1 MTADRPLRRVLI
13 VSPSFP
19 PMNAPDLQRVRMSL
33 PYYREN
39 GWEPVVL
46 TVDPSVLDGSR
57 EEALVATIPAGI
69 RIHRCGAFPLKWSR
83 LLGLG
88 NLGLRA
94 WFPLLFAGARLIRR
108 EKIDIVFLSNTQF
121 VTFTLGR
128 IWLHWLGV
136 PYVIDLQDPWRTDYY
151 ERPGS
156 RRPPGGWKYQLARA
170 QAWLLEGWSF
180 RRVGAFMSVSQAYLD
195 DLRKRYRWFHAVPAD
210 VIRFGA
216 SEADLTAARALPP
229 SLNAQ
234 LSTLNSSAIRFV
246 YTGAAGPIM
255 PHALKVLFRALA
267 DFRARRPD
275 DARRLRFEFL
285 GTSYAPPGRGVETV
299 TPVAREFGVEDLVHE
314 LPHRLG
320 HLECLQIQAQAD
332 VLLLLGS
339 SDLAYSP
346 SKLYPYYLAKRPMLS
361 VVFRDS
367 YLESMLREL
376 ACSTVVTFVENT
388 PADEAHEQL
397 CAFFEHALTS
407 FTGCTPPP
415 RNDAFFRREFLAQS
429 LTARQCALFE
439 AAAKTASPEISH
451 ECSGRQFRR
460 DCACRFFAT
469 HATHEQGR
477 DRRVCRD
484 GGVFL
489 RHRQRPRAAAS
500 ATRSAHDPARLRPGL
515 ALGQKGHDGTSD
527 LRGPP
532 FHHGQHVR
540 VSAP

>member
-1 MTADRPLRRVLI
+1 MTADARPLRRVLI

-39 GWEPVVL
+39 GWEPIVL
-46 TVDPSVLDGSR
+46 TIDPACQDGSR
-57 EEALVATIPAGI
+57 EDALRATIPADI
-69 RIHRCGAFPLKWSR
+69 RIHRCGAFSLAWSR
-83 LLGLG
+83 RLGLG

-94 WFPLLFAGARLIRR
+94 WFHLLFAGARLIRR
-108 EKIDIVFLSNTQF
+108 EKIDVVFLSNTQF

-128 IWLHWLGV
+128 IWLRWLGV

-180 RRVGAFMSVSQAYLD
+180 RRVGAFMSVSQVYLD
-195 DLRKRYRWFHAVPAD
+195 DLRQRYRWFRFVPAE

-216 SEADLTAARALPP
+216 SETDLAAARALPP
-229 SLNAQ
+229 IPSLNAQ
-234 LSTLNSSAIRFV
+234 PTALNSAAAPAVIRFI

-255 PHALKVLFRALA
+255 PHALKVLFRALSL
-267 DFRARRPD
+267 FRAARPD

-285 GTSYAPPGRGVETV
+285 GTSYAPPGRGVESV
-299 TPVAREFGVEDLVHE
+299 VPVAREFGVADLVHE

-320 HLECLQIQAQAD
+320 HLECLQIQTSAD

-346 SKLYPYYLAKRPMLS
+346 SKLYPYYLAARPMLS

-376 ACSTVVTFVENT
+376 ACSTVVTFSENA
-388 PADEAHEQL
+388 PADDAHSQL
-397 CAFFEHALTS
+397 IAFFDHALNGFAR
-407 FTGCTPPP
+407 FTHPV

-429 LTARQCALFE
+429 LTARQCALF
-439 AAAKTASPEISH
+439 AAAVP
-451 ECSGRQFRR
+451 
-460 DCACRFFAT
+460 
-469 HATHEQGR
+469 
-477 DRRVCRD
+477 
-484 GGVFL
+484 
-489 RHRQRPRAAAS
+489 
-500 ATRSAHDPARLRPGL
+500 PAPADL
-515 ALGQKGHDGTSD
+515 A
-527 LRGPP
+527 
-532 FHHGQHVR
+532 
-540 VSAP
+540 